1 MLASLVRLSAL
12 EMEDFSIRLVTLQ
25 SFEFYEYT
33 AEIIEKHLPPT
44 TPQDLAK
51 QIRTGSR
58 PSTPQGT
65 SVKMIEMGN
74 QFYLPQ
80 YNIAIFQ
87 CIV

>member
-1 MLASLVRLSAL
+1 V
-12 EMEDFSIRLVTLQ
+12 E
-25 SFEFYEYT
+25 
-33 AEIIEKHLPPT
+33 
-44 TPQDLAK
+44 
-51 QIRTGSR
+51 QIGTGSR

-80 YNIAIFQ
+80 YNIAIIQ